1 MIALESYGTSSNNRF
16 EAIHFWYGKK
26 NDFYFKKLVL
36 HYLKIF
42 SVHFSPLLNI
52 FMEYIYAP

>member
-1 MIALESYGTSSNNRF
+1 MIALESYDTSSNNLF

-36 HYLKIF
+36 RYFKIF
-42 SVHFSPLLNI
+42 SVHFSPLFNI
-52 FMEYIYAP
+52 FIE